1 MLTFLRGFGRSS
13 RKNNNNNT
21 TSNNNNKQVTGSNNS
36 SSDLTTSGN
45 AIDSNTSRNGSTSSQ
60 SLVGNNQQK
69 PLFMCQPYVKTSLVK
84 GSFQTIVLLPKYV
97 DLGEWIALNLFE
109 FFTYLNQFY
118 GVLAEF
124 VTPQTCPTMNAGPGV
139 DYLWIDADKKA
150 VRLPANQYI
159 DYTLTWISQKFDD
172 QTLFPTQQGLPFPA
186 HFMGVT
192 RNIYRQMF
200 RIFAHIYHNH
210 FDKVIH
216 LSLEAHWNSFFAH
229 FISFGKTFDL
239 ADPNDLSPLTPL
251 IEAFEA
257 QGKIISSA

>member
-13 RKNNNNNT
+13 RRNKAAAESSSPTAAATASSSGAVGASASAST
-21 TSNNNNKQVTGSNNS
+21 TSV
-36 SSDLTTSGN
+36 DTTASR
-45 AIDSNTSRNGSTSSQ
+45 TS
-60 SLVGNNQQK
+60 VGNQR
-69 PLFMCQPYVKTSLVK
+69 PLFMCQPYVRTSLVK
-84 GSFQTIVLLPKYV
+84 GSFQTIVTLPKYV

-124 VTPQTCPTMNAGPGV
+124 VTPHTCPTMNAGPGV

-159 DYTLTWISQKFDD
+159 DYTLSWISQKFDD
-172 QTLFPTQQGLPFPA
+172 QTLFPTQQGVPFPA

-192 RNIYRQMF
+192 KNIYRQMF

-210 FDKVIH
+210 FDKIIH

-229 FISFGKTFDL
+229 FVSFGKTFDL
-239 ADPNDLSPLTPL
+239 ADPSDLAPLAQL
-251 IEAFEA
+251 IDAFEA
-257 QGKIISSA
+257 QGKITS